1 MTIDRFF
8 PPTSADFD
16 GSIAQSLLGWAPA
29 LVVALALAAG
39 IAIGWVLARRS
50 ARRSVPRD

>member
-1 MTIDRFF
+1 MTLDRFF

-39 IAIGWVLARRS
+39 IAIGWALARRS